1 VFAISRIAELLAP
14 RLLWRRRARKWL
26 RDEAERELTL
36 IPFLCHPAKTSI
48 DVGAFMGVYV
58 IHMLGYSHDCVA
70 FEPRTAAAQELR
82 RVFRRASVRIEQCAL
97 SEDDGEA
104 TFREP
109 LCDAG
114 RSTLADSNPLEGM
127 GDVNTQSVSTRR
139 LDSYG
144 FANVGFIKIDVEGH
158 ELAVLKGALSTIER
172 NHPALLIEI
181 EERHRP
187 GGLAAVRDLL
197 EPHGYRG
204 SFLDGKSL
212 IPISQLPPE
221 SQDPARAGSIG
232 YINNF
237 LFLRPEHQARFVNGM
252 SARGK

>member
-1 VFAISRIAELLAP
+1 MFAISRIAEVLAP
-14 RLLWRRRARKWL
+14 RWLWRRRARQWL
-26 RDEAERELTL
+26 KDEGERELTL
-36 IPFLCHPAKTSI
+36 IPFLCEPAKISV

-58 IHMLGYSHDCVA
+58 IHMLGHSHSCVA
-70 FEPRTAAAQELR
+70 FEPRRAAAEELR
-82 RVFRRASVRIEQCAL
+82 RVFRRAPVRIEECAL
-97 SEDDGEA
+97 SEEDGEA

-109 LCDAG
+109 LRDGG

-127 GDVNTQSVSTRR
+127 GDVKTQSIATRR
-139 LDSYG
+139 LDSFG

-158 ELAVLKGALSTIER
+158 ELAVLKGALNTIER
-172 NHPALLIEI
+172 CHPALLIEI

-197 EPHGYRG
+197 EPRGYRG
-204 SFLDGKSL
+204 SFLEGASL
-212 IPISQLPPE
+212 LPISQLPAE
-221 SQDPARAGSIG
+221 SQDPAKAGSIG

-252 SARGK
+252 TPRRK

>member
-1 VFAISRIAELLAP
+1 MFAISRIAEQLAP
-14 RLLWRRRARKWL
+14 RWLWRRRARKWL
-26 RDEAERELTL
+26 GDEGEPELAL
-36 IPFLCHPAKTSI
+36 IPFLCQPAKVSI

-58 IHMLGYSHDCVA
+58 IHMLGHSHSCVA
-70 FEPRTAAAQELR
+70 FEPRMAAAEELR
-82 RVFRRASVRIEQCAL
+82 RVFRGAPVQVEECAL

-109 LCDAG
+109 LRDAG

-127 GDVNTQSVSTRR
+127 GDVKTQSVSTRR

-144 FANVGFIKIDVEGH
+144 FANIGFIKIDVEGH
-158 ELAVLKGALSTIER
+158 ELAVLKGALNTIER
-172 NHPALLIEI
+172 CHPALLIEI

-197 EPHGYRG
+197 EAHGYQG
-204 SFLDGKSL
+204 SFLDGASL
-212 IPISQLPPE
+212 IPISQLAAE
-221 SQDPARAGSIG
+221 SQNPAKAGSIG

-237 LFLRPEHQARFVNGM
+237 LFLRPEHQARV
-252 SARGK
+252 KL